1 MESKCDGGWWTTEQK
16 ALTSKTVLFRV
27 TEVSSRTTNL
37 KKSMTNN
44 VCLLFVV
51 FVVAYLSSLTGLII
65 REIWQIF
72 YFVLWIYP
80 AVRCTP
86 KKMIIITFCPI
97 TKKNVLHAYIHV
109 SSSVSSLR
117 LLLQTNDTISA
128 PSDSFSPPLPPKE
141 DVTENRAYFYHV
153 NELWVCRIKHETSTV
168 MLIFVWVF
176 GNQQWPRNYVSSLFH
191 KHIIEQ
197 FSIGCQK

>member
-1 MESKCDGGWWTTEQK
+1 MIHKRFSSLDKKREDAQDLEEANNNKFEMESKCDGGWWTTEQK

-86 KKMIIITFCPI
+86 KKMIIITLCPI

-117 LLLQTNDTISA
+117 LVFTANKWYNLCSLRQLL
-128 PSDSFSPPLPPKE
+128 PSSTSQGRR
-141 DVTENRAYFYHV
+141 NR
-153 NELWVCRIKHETSTV
+153 E
-168 MLIFVWVF
+168 
-176 GNQQWPRNYVSSLFH
+176 QSLFLS
-191 KHIIEQ
+191 
-197 FSIGCQK
+197 F